1 MRTRALIQAEEELFK
16 KILSLQDLI
25 ASVKPMPEAC
35 TLLCKQLQKIEVYAD
50 DLTQTVNMLLETIR
64 RREANK

>member
-1 MRTRALIQAEEELFK
+1 MRTRSFIQTEEDLFK
-16 KILSLQDLI
+16 KIISLQELI

-35 TLLCKQLQKIEVYAD
+35 TLLCKQLQKMEVYAD
-50 DLTQTVNMLLETIR
+50 DLTQTVDMLLENIR